1 MKRGD
6 IVTIADADA
15 GDFARKPRPAL
26 VVQTDAF
33 LRDHDSVTVCLIT
46 SQLAGLGMFR
56 IPIAANPDTG
66 LFNPSEI
73 CIDKVQSVWRH
84 RVGRRVGAA
93 SNETM
98 FAVDQALR
106 RWLEL

>member
-6 IVTIADADA
+6 IVAIADADA
-15 GDFARKPRPAL
+15 GDFASKPRPAL

-66 LFNPSEI
+66 LFKPSEI

>member
-6 IVTIADADA
+6 IVTIADANA
-15 GDFARKPRPAL
+15 GDFASKPRPAL

-33 LRDHDSVTVCLIT
+33 LQDHDSVTVCLIT

-56 IPIAANPDTG
+56 IPIAANSDTG
-66 LFNPSEI
+66 LFKQSEI

-84 RVGRRVGAA
+84 RIGRRIGNA
-93 SNETM
+93 SNETI